1 MSKHKV
7 IRTSSY
13 HSMSDDRSNIKALI
27 DHLDKGWIILSA
39 TTTLESR
46 VEYVLQLTDS
56 KQEEDEDDPRVI
68 DLLK

>member
-1 MSKHKV
+1 MPKHKV

-13 HSMSDDRSNIKALI
+13 HSTGDDRSNVKALI
-27 DHLDKGWIILSA
+27 DHLNQGWVIICS
-39 TTTLESR
+39 TTTLESK
-46 VEYVLQLTDS
+46 VEYVLQLPDS